1 MILIAENLNSS
12 VPAVQKALADQ
23 DEAFLTGL
31 IRRLDLSP
39 ADYLDLNAGIFRDQ
53 EAAVLAGLIK
63 LVRRH
68 SPKPLVL
75 DSPDP
80 AVLKSVCPLAGP
92 GLLLNSITLEKN
104 RFDAMSSLACTY
116 GAGLIALLM
125 KEDRMPRT
133 LNDRLEAADC
143 LLNRLVQRGIP
154 AEKIYLDPMVKPLS
168 TDDQAGLEAYRT
180 IAALKAQFPQTP
192 VIIGLSNISYGL
204 PARKYIN
211 RAFLL
216 QAMAF
221 GLDSAIVN
229 TLDED
234 LIALCRAGYA
244 LTGHDE
250 YCLTYLENY
259 R

>member
-12 VPAVQKALADQ
+12 IPSIQKALSES
-23 DEAFLTGL
+23 DESFLTGL
-31 IRRLDLSP
+31 VQRLEESP
-39 ADYLDLNAGIFRDQ
+39 ADYLDLNAGLFHDR
-53 EAAVLAGLIK
+53 ESSVLAELVR

-68 SPKPLVL
+68 SSKPLVL

-80 AVLKSVCPLAGP
+80 AVLQSVCGLAGP

-104 RFDAMSSLACTY
+104 RFDAMSALALDCS
-116 GAGLIALLM
+116 AGLIALLM
-125 KEDRMPRT
+125 KEDRMPHGI
-133 LNDRLEAADC
+133 DERLEAADR
-143 LLNRLVQRGIP
+143 LVSRLVQLGMPPERIF
-154 AEKIYLDPMVKPLS
+154 LDPMVRPVS
-168 TDDQAGLEAYRT
+168 TDDNAGAEAYKA
-180 IAALKAQFPQTP
+180 ISALRERFPQTH
-192 VIIGLSNISYGL
+192 VVVGLSNISYGL
-204 PARKYIN
+204 PARRHIN

-234 LIALCRAGYA
+234 LMALCRAGRVLA
-244 LTGHDE
+244 GHDE
-250 YCLTYLENY
+250 YCMDYLEQY